1 MNPQSLHHRLVREQ
15 YSPASGVPFYRC
27 VMGGG
32 APVIHYGIYDTPATS
47 MREATETA
55 TRRLL
60 GIAIERRGGAIPRE
74 IIDLG
79 SGPGG
84 AAHLLAA
91 ETGACVT
98 CVDLCGH
105 HNRENEAIARSLG
118 LGGLIE
124 TWTGSFE
131 QLPAEWTGK
140 FGLAWSQE
148 ALCHSR
154 DKVAFLREARRMLQP
169 DGVLVFSDILIAENA
184 PAGEAEAFSRVN
196 AVVEWSTAA
205 GLRRNLALA
214 GFEDVVHQ
222 DWTPCLT
229 ENFRRMRAQITINRD
244 LLLKS
249 GVPEKLLDDF
259 AASLDKRLAWP
270 PGSVLQWGVFSC
282 RVIRPESVSRPAR
295 GG

>member
-1 MNPQSLHHRLVREQ
+1 MNPQSQHHRLVREQ

-60 GIAIERRGGAIPRE
+60 GIAIYRLGGAPPEE

-84 AAHLLAA
+84 PAHLLAA
-91 ETGACVT
+91 ETGARVT
-98 CVDLCGH
+98 CVDLCEH
-105 HNRENEAIARSLG
+105 HNLENEAIARSLG
-118 LGGLIE
+118 LDGLIK

-131 QLPAEWTGK
+131 KLPDEWTGK

-154 DKVAFLREARRMLQP
+154 EKVAFLREARRMLHP

-184 PAGEAEAFSRVN
+184 RAGEAEAFCKVN
-196 AVVEWSTAA
+196 AVVEWSTSA
-205 GLRRNLALA
+205 GLRRDLALA
-214 GFEDVVHQ
+214 GFEDVVHE

-229 ENFRRMRAQITINRD
+229 ENFRRMRGQITMNRD
-244 LLLKS
+244 LLLES

-259 AASLDKRLAWP
+259 AASLDKRLAWT

-282 RVIRPESVSRPAR
+282 RVTRSESVPPPAR